1 MSKTTFQI
9 ALAAAV
15 IAMVATVSF
24 AQAQPGQRRGFG
36 GQTAGLLCDALVLN
50 AEKSAKVT
58 TAYDEARNQVMQ
70 GSQADFQNM
79 TQEERRERF
88 AKMQTE
94 TAAKL
99 KELLKGQLSDTELAA
114 IEPVLSRRAMP
125 DASLRALR
133 QIELKDEQRAKLQ
146 PLALKLVESM
156 VSGFPGGAQ
165 DAEREKALKK
175 FEEEKAAFQTKAGEI
190 LTAEQKTAW
199 ETKTQEV
206 QKEFDDMRA
215 RMRSRTQ

>member
-1 MSKTTFQI
+1 MSKTTYRI

-15 IAMVATVSF
+15 IAMVATVSY
-24 AQAQPGQRRGFG
+24 AQAQQGQRRGFG
-36 GQTAGLLCDALVLN
+36 GQTAGLLSDALVLN
-50 AEKSAKVT
+50 TEKSAKVT
-58 TAYDEARNQVMQ
+58 AAYDEARTQAMQ
-70 GSQADFQNM
+70 GSQGDFQSM
-79 TQEERRERF
+79 TPEQRRERF
-88 AKMQTE
+88 TKMQTDIS
-94 TAAKL
+94 AKM
-99 KELLKGQLSDTELAA
+99 KELLKGQLSETELAA

-133 QIELKDEQRAKLQ
+133 QIDLKDEQRAKLQ
-146 PLALKLVESM
+146 PLALKLVEAM
-156 VSGFPGGAQ
+156 VPGFPGGTQ

-175 FEEEKAAFQTKAGEI
+175 FEEEKAAFKTKAGEI

-215 RMRSRTQ
+215 RMRNRNQ